1 MPESRSATPMVESRP
16 VVRAVYDIGSGSTKL
31 LVAMVRV
38 FAAAFAR
45 SRLRTVATIFFRT
58 HLRISSTQVPLRR
71 GESAEADDRAGD
83 LRAGA

>member
-1 MPESRSATPMVESRP
+1 MIESRP

-31 LVAMVRV
+31 LVATVRV
-38 FAAAFAR
+38 FAYIR
-45 SRLRTVATIFFRT
+45 SRACARLHIATLFFRT

>member
-1 MPESRSATPMVESRP
+1 MIESRP

-31 LVAMVRV
+31 LVATVRV

-45 SRLRTVATIFFRT
+45 ACKRLHIATLFFRT